1 MSEENN
7 NSKMSEAKSTADET
21 KKLSEDARGLGPM
34 QAGPFAIGRVD
45 AIVGE
50 GGLEVPG
57 FVATRNEAGAVFGQ
71 RNYRSRFRIFLYGCT
86 GSSDWRTRAYANR
99 RLNTIAEAIGEKVVK
114 EAFRQ
119 AEEDIGKKVDARPW
133 KIFME
138 GTKEEQER
146 FQEEVQEELARN
158 PEKGRIKA
166 GAAYSRENLERAYQ
180 MYEQGSTHF
189 AVMNETGLDVLSRAR
204 NSLTWILDLSFG
216 GVLGGARPLFI
227 RRDSL

>member
-1 MSEENN
+1 
-7 NSKMSEAKSTADET
+7 
-21 KKLSEDARGLGPM
+21 
-34 QAGPFAIGRVD
+34 
-45 AIVGE
+45 
-50 GGLEVPG
+50 
-57 FVATRNEAGAVFGQ
+57 
-71 RNYRSRFRIFLYGCT
+71 
-86 GSSDWRTRAYANR
+86 
-99 RLNTIAEAIGEKVVK
+99 LNTIAEAIGEKVVK

-119 AEEDIGKKVDARPW
+119 AEEDIGKKVDARAW

-138 GTKEEQER
+138 GTKEEQKR

-180 MYEQGSTHF
+180 MYEQGSTHL
-189 AVMNETGLDVLSRAR
+189 AVMNGLDVLSQAR

-227 RRDSL
+227 RRDSLEALPQRTPPLRANPRQY